1 VTTTLQQPSS
11 SAFNKTHTGSLLLPG
26 LIGFL
31 FSSRTCLAV
40 LFFQENF
47 SVATAVS
54 ATLSLVFLL
63 AAAFFSVGGKPALP
77 ASSFRTPTLRW
88 MIAFFAFALLSVLW
102 TAAPAI
108 EATGFWVAWTADVLT
123 IWFLLRDGVAE
134 AQATAVMK
142 GYIWGAC
149 IVAIIAW
156 CLPVMSDLRLGDKD
170 YLHPNA
176 IGFVSAI
183 ATLMAIHLSHKNK
196 IWRWPACW
204 LALTLI
210 RTISKTSIAAFFVA
224 MIFYLFKDRAL
235 TRAARIKIGLA
246 GAVILGSLS
255 GLLIA
260 YFDAYAESTNPET
273 LTGRTIIWA
282 TSGEIALEKPIFG
295 HGFYSFH
302 FAVPLFGE
310 FLAAHAHNELL
321 QQFFT
326 LGIVGIVLVIGL
338 YWVFFQQ
345 IRRAPKSS
353 IKTLATGLLV
363 FALVRGLADTE
374 RNDLSYPLWLMAML
388 SILLASTSVAPKPIA
403 STPPLPE
410 IPVQT
415 H

>member
-1 VTTTLQQPSS
+1 VTTTLQQPTSS
-11 SAFNKTHTGSLLLPG
+11 SPSKIRSGFLLLPG

-31 FSSRTCLAV
+31 FSFRTCLAV

-47 SVATAVS
+47 SVGTAVS
-54 ATLSLVFLL
+54 TTCTIALLL
-63 AAAFFSVGGKPALP
+63 AAAFFSIGGKPALP
-77 ASSFRTPTLRW
+77 PSCFRTSTLRW
-88 MIAFFAFALLSVLW
+88 MAAFFAFALLSVLW
-102 TAAPAI
+102 SAAPPT
-108 EATGFWVAWTADVLT
+108 EALGFWVAWVADVLT

-134 AQATAVMK
+134 AQAAAVMK
-142 GYIWGAC
+142 GYVWGAC

-156 CLPVMSDLRLGDKD
+156 LLPVMPDLRLGDEE

-176 IGFVSAI
+176 IGFATAT
-183 ATLMAIHLSHKNK
+183 ATLMAMHLAHKNK
-196 IWRWPACW
+196 TWRWPAFW

-210 RTISKTSIAAFFVA
+210 RTISKTSIIAFFVA
-224 MIFYLFKDRAL
+224 MLFYLFKDRAI
-235 TRAARIKIGLA
+235 TRATRIKIAVA
-246 GAVILGSLS
+246 GAVILVSLS

-260 YFDAYAESTNPET
+260 YFNAYAESTNPET

-302 FAVPLFGE
+302 YAVPLFGV
-310 FLAAHAHNELL
+310 FQAAHAHNELL

-326 LGIVGIVLVIGL
+326 LGIVGVVLVVGL

-353 IKTLATGLLV
+353 IKTLAAGLLV

-388 SILLASTSVAPKPIA
+388 SILLASQSFSSQSVTSEPVDA
-403 STPPLPE
+403 TPPPA
-410 IPVQT
+410 
-415 H
+415 

>member
-1 VTTTLQQPSS
+1 MTTTLQQPTSS
-11 SAFNKTHTGSLLLPG
+11 TPHKIHSGFLLLPG

-31 FSSRTCLAV
+31 FSFRTCLAV

-47 SVATAVS
+47 SVGTAVS
-54 ATLSLVFLL
+54 TSFTVVLLL
-63 AAAFFSVGGKPALP
+63 AAAFFSVGGRPTLP
-77 ASSFRTPTLRW
+77 LSCFRTTTLRW
-88 MIAFFAFALLSVLW
+88 IAAFFAFALLSIFW
-102 TAAPAI
+102 SAAPLT
-108 EATGFWVAWTADVLT
+108 EAFGFWIAWTADVLT
-123 IWFLLRDGVAE
+123 IWFLLRNGVPE
-134 AQATAVMK
+134 AQAAAVMK

-156 CLPVMSDLRLGDKD
+156 WLPVMPDLRLGDVD

-176 IGFVSAI
+176 IGFVTAI
-183 ATLMAIHLSHKNK
+183 GTLMAMHLAHQDKR
-196 IWRWPACW
+196 WRWPAFW

-210 RTISKTSIAAFFVA
+210 RTISKTSIIAFFVA

-235 TRAARIKIGLA
+235 TRATRIKIGLA
-246 GAVILGSLS
+246 AAVILGSLS

-302 FAVPLFGE
+302 YVVPLFGE

-321 QQFFT
+321 QQFFI
-326 LGIVGIVLVIGL
+326 LGVAGVVLVVGL
-338 YWVFFQQ
+338 YWVFFRQ
-345 IRRAPKSS
+345 IRRAPRSS
-353 IKTLATGLLV
+353 LKTLAAGLLV

-374 RNDLSYPLWLMAML
+374 RNDLSLPLWLMAML
-388 SILLASTSVAPKPIA
+388 SILLASQPIA
-403 STPPLPE
+403 STPPHQANPAK
-410 IPVQT
+410 QST
-415 H
+415 

>member
-1 VTTTLQQPSS
+1 VTTTLQQSTS
-11 SAFNKTHTGSLLLPG
+11 SAPSKTSRGFLLLPG

-31 FSSRTCLAV
+31 FSFRTCLAV

-47 SVATAVS
+47 SVGTAVS
-54 ATLSLVFLL
+54 TTLTLVLFL
-63 AAAFFSVGGKPALP
+63 AAAFFSVGGRPALP
-77 ASSFRTPTLRW
+77 LSCFHTTTLRW
-88 MIAFFAFALLSVLW
+88 MTVFFAFALLSVFW
-102 TAAPAI
+102 SAAPLT
-108 EATGFWVAWTADVLT
+108 EALGFWVAWTTDVLT
-123 IWFLLRDGVAE
+123 IWFLLRNGVAE
-134 AQATAVMK
+134 TQATAVMK

-149 IVAIIAW
+149 IVVIVAW
-156 CLPVMSDLRLGDKD
+156 LLPALSDLRLGDEE

-176 IGFVSAI
+176 IGFVTAI
-183 ATLMAIHLSHKNK
+183 ATLMAMHLAHKNK
-196 IWRWPACW
+196 RWRWPAFW

-224 MIFYLFKDRAL
+224 MIFYLLKDRAL

-282 TSGEIALEKPIFG
+282 TSSEIALEKPIFG

-302 FAVPLFGE
+302 YAVPLFGV
-310 FLAAHAHNELL
+310 FQAAHAHNELL

-326 LGIVGIVLVIGL
+326 LGVVGVVLVAGL
-338 YWVFFQQ
+338 YWVFFRQ
-345 IRRAPKSS
+345 IRRAPRSS
-353 IKTLATGLLV
+353 LKTLAAGLLV

-388 SILLASTSVAPKPIA
+388 SILLASQS
-403 STPPLPE
+403 PPEVPAR
-410 IPVQT
+410 T